1 VRPDDWSE
9 GAGWE
14 PGDAGLGPMVPGPQR
29 SPRRHLV
36 AGDVVALVVAWTP
49 PLFGATGA
57 SWPARGLCAA
67 AAAAVTL
74 VVLRQVGLYRSHVC
88 AHGVSAANRAFV
100 AAATGAAVF
109 AMVAWV
115 VGAAALDPALEGAA
129 AAVLMLLVV
138 RFRFDHWLRAH
149 RSAGAFQRT
158 VVLVGTND
166 DTESLWAVLNHEPEL
181 GYRIGAVAGERVGD
195 APWAHLPSCTT
206 TGDLAALAA
215 QVGASGVIV
224 VVSALRPH
232 TREVVVAAAL
242 DAGLHVQLWAGL
254 PGVASRRVRP
264 APVSGIPVFY
274 VEPQRVRRWQLLAK
288 RTIDVTFAVVILLLT
303 SPLLLVV
310 AVLIKREDGG
320 PVLYRSRR
328 VGRAGDPID
337 VLKLRT
343 MVPNASELLTEVAF
357 LNERI
362 GGPLFKAS
370 DDPRVTRIGRV
381 IRGMSMDELPQLW
394 NVLAGTMSLVGPRPA
409 LPSEVEHF
417 DAELRRRHAM
427 RPGITGLWQIEAR
440 DNPSFNAYRRLDL
453 AYVDNW
459 SLKLDIAILAS
470 TVHEVVAGSFRTV
483 LKPFRRSRRPRPAP
497 DLSAERVSQAGSG

>member
-1 VRPDDWSE
+1 M
-9 GAGWE
+9 
-14 PGDAGLGPMVPGPQR
+14 GLVGPAPRR
-29 SPRRHLV
+29 SPRLQLV
-36 AGDVVALVVAWTP
+36 VGDVVALAVAWTP
-49 PLFGATGA
+49 PLFGASGA
-57 SWPARGLCAA
+57 WPTRVVCSVAA
-67 AAAAVTL
+67 ATVTL
-74 VVLRQVGLYRSHVC
+74 VVLRQMGLYRSHVC
-88 AHGVSAANRAFV
+88 AHVVSAANRAVV
-100 AAATGAAVF
+100 AAAAGAAVF
-109 AMVAWV
+109 AAAASL

-129 AAVLMLLVV
+129 ASVLMLLVV

-158 VVLVGTND
+158 VILVGTND
-166 DTESLWAVLNHEPEL
+166 DAESLWAVLNHEPQL
-181 GYRIGAVAGERVGD
+181 GYRIGAMVGERVRD
-195 APWAHLPSCTT
+195 APWAHLPSSSA
-206 TGDLAALAA
+206 TGDLPALADR
-215 QVGASGVIV
+215 VGASGVIV
-224 VVSALRPH
+224 VVSALRPR
-232 TREVVVAAAL
+232 TREAVVAAAL
-242 DAGLHVQLWAGL
+242 AAGLHVQLWAGL
-254 PGVASRRVRP
+254 GGVASRRVRP

-274 VEPQRVRRWQLLAK
+274 VEPQRVRRWQLLVK
-288 RTIDVTFAVVILLLT
+288 RAIDVAFAVVILLVT
-303 SPLLLVV
+303 APLVAV
-310 AVLIKREDGG
+310 AAVLIRREDGG
-320 PVLYRSRR
+320 PVLYRSGR
-328 VGRAGDPID
+328 VGRDGEPID

-343 MVPNASELLTEVAF
+343 MVPNASELLTEVAA

-459 SLKLDIAILAS
+459 SLKLDFAILAS
-470 TVHEVVAGSFRTV
+470 TVHEVVAGSFRTA
-483 LKPFRRSRRPRPAP
+483 LKPFRRPRRAEPAPRPP
-497 DLSAERVSQAGSG
+497 AEPVPQARSG